1 MGAVRLQLARVQED
15 WQHRIFAAV
24 GITAE
29 LECSEGPCPQ
39 CGGPT
44 EVQKSCEHRV
54 VTLEHGDF
62 IAHETVHVCKAPLR
76 PGEVLCPEVI
86 ESGLRIPFFAG
97 DTGGRRRQKR
107 AKCCVRIRFVV
118 LVDSRHTNR
127 REMPARRPRPIA
139 PRGPPSLLSALKSI
153 SSPVFWP

>member
-54 VTLEHGDF
+54 VPLEHGDF
-62 IAHETVHVCKAPLR
+62 IAHETVHVCKVRCRQASGELVTSR
-76 PGEVLCPEVI
+76 SEALVFKVSPGKVYGYDGE
-86 ESGLRIPFFAG
+86 
-97 DTGGRRRQKR
+97 
-107 AKCCVRIRFVV
+107 
-118 LVDSRHTNR
+118 
-127 REMPARRPRPIA
+127 
-139 PRGPPSLLSALKSI
+139 
-153 SSPVFWP
+153 